1 MPTFLQSLYCLLYY
15 LFVGLIGYN
24 GNINRRIRREP
35 NPNLTLFMVLATFL
49 YVLTYF
55 IDTDYFHYEALVQ
68 DYSQRE
74 VFHVEPVYG
83 LIAAASFYN
92 YILFRII
99 VWGGALLL
107 FCKTVK
113 ISHTNLNHALYT
125 LFIIFIGIFA
135 YARATL
141 GMAFAYCGLAL
152 IVQNPPGVKKILG
165 FGLLLCSI
173 IFHSSMALIIGV
185 AIISLIMPLNK
196 KTLLISLVSTAI
208 GAVAITGLFISILTD
223 NQLGDA
229 YVMSKLYTYTSG
241 NMEDDPTTM
250 LGKIKYSLA
259 AAAYYLGVFFCIQSI
274 FKLKAKGIKVSKLQ
288 EVFTK
293 CALLIILLSTLLLFL
308 PLGVNVFAY
317 RIRYMAMIPICIC
330 LTSMTDKGLISLSK
344 YRLCMGMGAAAMLMA
359 LLYNVKDT
367 V

>member
-1 MPTFLQSLYCLLYY
+1 M
-15 LFVGLIGYN
+15 
-24 GNINRRIRREP
+24 NRRIRREP
-35 NPNLTLFMVLATFL
+35 NPNLTLFMILATFI

-55 IDTDYFHYEALVQ
+55 IDTDYFHYERIIDEL
-68 DYSQRE
+68 SQRIE
-74 VFHVEPVYG
+74 VTHIEEIYTWIGQAV
-83 LIAAASFYN
+83 FYN
-92 YILFRII
+92 YILFRIV
-99 VWGGALLL
+99 VWGSALFL

-152 IVQNPPGVKKILG
+152 IVQNPPGIKKIFG

-173 IFHSSMALIIGV
+173 IFHNSMALIIGV

-196 KTLLISLVSTAI
+196 KTLLISLI
-208 GAVAITGLFISILTD
+208 GTVIGSVAITGLFISILTD

-229 YVMSKLYTYTSG
+229 YVMSKLSTYTSG

-250 LGKIKYSLA
+250 LGKIRYFLA

-274 FKLKAKGIKVSKLQ
+274 FKLKAKGMKVSKLQ

-293 CALLIILLSTLLLFL
+293 CALLIILISTLLLFL

-330 LTSMTDKGLISLSK
+330 LTSMTDKDLVSFK
-344 YRLCMGMGAAAMLMA
+344 RYRLCMGVGAAAMLMA

-367 V
+367 L